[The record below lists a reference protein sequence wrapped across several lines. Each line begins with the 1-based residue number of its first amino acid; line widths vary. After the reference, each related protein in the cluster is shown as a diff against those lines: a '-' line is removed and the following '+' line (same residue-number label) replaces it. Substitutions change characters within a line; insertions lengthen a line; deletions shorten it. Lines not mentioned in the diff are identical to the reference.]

1 MAFRS
6 VAAVA
11 ALVDLC
17 CSSVAAAGCARIIVC
32 GLCLGR
38 RRLACYTCCF
48 LLYLLYLLLYTR
60 RSACPYTI
68 ARHIFAEIG
77 VKGADFLFLHTPQ
90 RMPIYDRSSHFA
102 EREVKGAEFQAPSP
116 PPLLRASES
125 ETCSKTPVR
134 ACSKTPVR
142 ASEVSQYDADAC
154 LMRYGD

>member
-1 MAFRS
+1 MAFSS

-11 ALVDLC
+11 ALDDLC
-17 CSSVAAAGCARIIVC
+17 CSSVAAAGCVRIEYAGYARTQ
-32 GLCLGR
+32 R
-38 RRLACYTCCF
+38 TC
-48 LLYLLYLLLYTR
+48 LLYLLRFTLLALLTALHTPPRLPIYDRT
-60 RSACPYTI
+60 S
-68 ARHIFAEIG
+68 HFAERG

-102 EREVKGAEFQAPSP
+102 ERGVKGAEFQAPSP

-125 ETCSKTPVR
+125 VT
-134 ACSKTPVR
+134 CSKTPVR